1 MNSLDATEKVLQ
13 EEGKPLSISDIT
25 ALILARNLWHTTGK
39 TPADTIEARLA
50 VDIRDRGSASRF
62 QRTAARIFA
71 LRSWGLPEY
80 ASKPFRRKISPQPVE
95 KTKTQ
100 LGKGK
105 RSEPIQP
112 PPTPPISFAVAAE
125 MILDQNNRQPMHYRE
140 ITRRVV
146 ESGLVTTRGRTPD
159 RTMYTQILSEIE
171 QAQRRGES
179 AHFTTLGRGMIGL
192 TRWTDAGLADQIEQH
207 NNDVK
212 RSLRAS
218 LYKLSPGDFENL
230 IGSLLVKIGFVNVEV
245 VGKTNDGG
253 IDVRGTLVVAD
264 VIKTHMAVQAKRWKN
279 NVQAPVVRDVRGGLG
294 VHDKALIITTSDF
307 SMGARQEAERPNV
320 VPVALMNGEQLVVL
334 LVEYKLGVTRSSYD
348 LIELDTSES

>member
-13 EEGKPLSISDIT
+13 EEGKPLAISEIT
-25 ALILARNLWHTTGK
+25 ALILARDLWHTTGK

-50 VDIRDRGSASRF
+50 VDIRARGSASRF
-62 QRTAARIFA
+62 QRTAARVFA
-71 LRSWGLPEY
+71 LRSWGLPEH
-80 ASKPFRRKISPQPVE
+80 ASKPFRKKTSPQPVE
-95 KTKTQ
+95 KSKMQPGTSKRNQ
-100 LGKGK
+100 LT
-105 RSEPIQP
+105 P
-112 PPTPPISFAVAAE
+112 PPTSSISFAAAAE
-125 MILDQNNRQPMHYRE
+125 TILGQNNKQPMHYRE

-146 ESGLVTTRGRTPD
+146 ESGLVVTRGRTPD

-171 QAQRRGES
+171 QAQRRGETP
-179 AHFTTLGRGMIGL
+179 HFTTLGRGMIGL
-192 TRWTDAGLADQIEQH
+192 THWSDAGLADQIEQH

-212 RSLRAS
+212 RALSAS
-218 LYKLSPGDFENL
+218 LYRISPGDFENL

-307 SMGARQEAERPNV
+307 SMGARLEAERPNA
-320 VPVALMNGEQLVVL
+320 VPVALMNGEQLVAL